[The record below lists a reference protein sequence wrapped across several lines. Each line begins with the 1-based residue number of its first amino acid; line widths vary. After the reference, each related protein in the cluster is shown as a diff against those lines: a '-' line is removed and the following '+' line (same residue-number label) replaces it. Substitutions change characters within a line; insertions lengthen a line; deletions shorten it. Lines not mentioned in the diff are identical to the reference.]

1 MDLLIAFLIFAA
13 TMIGGL
19 VAAPN
24 YGMLFALAVGAVCF
38 YAVARHRGFQARDLF
53 QMMFRGVKRSMI
65 VLRIFLLIGLLT
77 ALWRASGTITFF
89 VYHGVR
95 LIPSSL
101 FLVAGFG
108 LTSLLAYALG
118 TSYGTTGTVGVI
130 LITLAR
136 AGGVPP
142 ALMAGAVLS
151 GAYFGDRTGPA
162 SSCANLVATV
172 TETKLYDNL
181 SRMLKSSVVPM
192 VACFALYGALSP
204 RYPLAAGE
212 GGLIYL
218 MARNYDMSLWCALP
232 AVLMLILPLCKVPVR
247 TAMTAS
253 IAAAAGVGLW
263 VQHQSVGQ
271 LLTASLLGYVPADPQ
286 LAGILSGGGLLSMV
300 KVACIVALSSTFS
313 GIFDGT
319 RMLEGLQEGLGRLA
333 DRLTVFGVMLLSS
346 AGITAVFCNQTIG
359 VMMAQQLLGP
369 VYEKRGRSKEDVAID
384 IANSMVTLVG
394 LCPWCIACAVPL
406 SMLGV
411 GIEALPWAA
420 FLYLLPVWWLAVRLW
435 QERKKPVAK

>member
-13 TMIGGL
+13 AMVAGL
-19 VAAPN
+19 TISPD
-24 YGMLFALAVGAVCF
+24 YGMLVALAMGAICF
-38 YAVARHRGFQARDLF
+38 YAVARRRGFHSGDLF
-53 QMMFRGVKRSMI
+53 RMMFRGIKRSMI
-65 VLRIFLLIGLLT
+65 VLRIFLLIGFLT

-95 LIPSSL
+95 IIPPTL

-108 LTSLLAYALG
+108 LTSLLGYALG

-172 TETKLYDNL
+172 TDTDLYGNL
-181 SRMLKSSVVPM
+181 RAMLKSSVVPM
-192 VACFALYGALSP
+192 LACFALYGFLSP

-212 GGLIYL
+212 GGLITL
-218 MARNYDMSLWCALP
+218 MEQQFSMSLWCALP
-232 AVLMLILPLCKVPVR
+232 AVLMLVLPLCKVPVR

-253 IAAAAGVGLW
+253 IAAAAGVSLW
-263 VQHQSVGQ
+263 VQDQSVLQ
-271 LLTASLLGYVPADPQ
+271 LLRASVFGYIPSEPQ
-286 LAGILSGGGLLSMV
+286 LAEILSGGGLLSMV

-313 GIFDGT
+313 GIFEGT
-319 RMLEGLQEGLGRLA
+319 RMLENLQDSLGKLA
-333 DRLTVFGVMLLSS
+333 NKLSAFGVMLLSS

-369 VYEKRGRSKEDVAID
+369 VYEKRGLSKEDVAID
-384 IANSMVTLVG
+384 IANSMVTMVG

-411 GIEALPWAA
+411 GLEAVPWAA
-420 FLYLLPVWWLAVRLW
+420 FLYLLPLWWL
-435 QERKKPVAK
+435 VARSLQARSKS

>member
-13 TMIGGL
+13 AMVAGL
-19 VAAPN
+19 ILSPD
-24 YGMLFALAVGAVCF
+24 YGMLFALAIGAVCF
-38 YAVARHRGFQARDLF
+38 YIVARHRHFHPQDLLR
-53 QMMFRGVKRSMI
+53 MMFRGIKRSMI

-108 LTSLLAYALG
+108 LTSLLGYALG

-172 TETKLYDNL
+172 TGTDLYGNL
-181 SRMLKSSVVPM
+181 RAMLKSSLVPM
-192 VACFALYGALSP
+192 AACFGLYGLLSP
-204 RYPLAAGE
+204 KYPLTAGE
-212 GGLIYL
+212 GGLITL
-218 MARNYDMSLWCALP
+218 MEENFSMSLWCALP
-232 AVLMLILPLCKVPVR
+232 AMLMLVLPLCKVPVR
-247 TAMTAS
+247 IAMTAS
-253 IAAAAGVGLW
+253 IAAAAGVSLW
-263 VQHQSVGQ
+263 VQGQSVLQ
-271 LLTASLLGYVPADPQ
+271 LLSVSLFGYIPDHPQ
-286 LAGILSGGGLLSMV
+286 LAEILSGGGLLSMV
-300 KVACIVALSSTFS
+300 KVAVIVALSSTFS
-313 GIFDGT
+313 GIFEGT
-319 RMLEGLQEGLGRLA
+319 HMLENLQDGLGKLA
-333 DRLTVFGVMLLSS
+333 DKLSAFGVMLLSS

-369 VYEKRGRSKEDVAID
+369 VYEKRGLSKEDVAID

-406 SMLGV
+406 SMLDV

-420 FLYLLPVWWLAVRLW
+420 FLYLLPLWWLLVRKV
-435 QERKKPVAK
+435 QTRSKP

>member
-1 MDLLIAFLIFAA
+1 MDLPIAFLIFSA
-13 TMIGGL
+13 TMVAGL
-19 VAAPN
+19 VISPD
-24 YGMLFALAVGAVCF
+24 YGMLFALAIGAVCF
-38 YAVARHRGFQARDLF
+38 YAVARHRHFQSRDLF
-53 QMMFRGVKRSMI
+53 RMMFKGIKRSMI
-65 VLRIFLLIGLLT
+65 VLRIFLLIGFLT

-95 LIPSSL
+95 LIPPSL

-108 LTSLLAYALG
+108 LTSLLGYALG

-142 ALMAGAVLS
+142 ALMAGVVLS

-172 TETKLYDNL
+172 TGTDLYGNL
-181 SRMLKSSVVPM
+181 WAMLKSSVVPM
-192 VACFALYGALSP
+192 AACFGLYGLLSP

-212 GGLIYL
+212 GGLIAL
-218 MARNYDMSLWCALP
+218 MEQNFSMSLWCALP
-232 AVLMLILPLCKVPVR
+232 AVIMLVLPLCKVPVR
-247 TAMTAS
+247 IAMAAS
-253 IAAAAGVGLW
+253 IAAATGVGLW
-263 VQHQSVGQ
+263 VQEQSLLQ
-271 LLTASLLGYVPADPQ
+271 LLSASLFGYIPSDPQ
-286 LAGILSGGGLLSMV
+286 LAEILSGGGLLSMV
-300 KVACIVALSSTFS
+300 KVAVIVALSSTFS
-313 GIFDGT
+313 GIFEGT
-319 RMLEGLQEGLGRLA
+319 RMLENLQDGLNRLA
-333 DRLTVFGVMLLSS
+333 DKLSAFGVMLLSS

-369 VYEKRGRSKEDVAID
+369 VYEKRGLPKEDVAID

-420 FLYLLPVWWLAVRLW
+420 FLYLLPLWWL
-435 QERKKPVAK
+435 VARGLQARSKH

>member
-13 TMIGGL
+13 TMLAGL
-19 VAAPN
+19 VVSPD

-38 YAVARHRGFQARDLF
+38 YAVARPRNFHSRDLF
-53 QMMFRGVKRSMI
+53 RMMFKGIKRSMI

-95 LIPSSL
+95 LIPPSF

-108 LTSLLAYALG
+108 LTSLLGYALG

-172 TETKLYDNL
+172 TGTDLYGNL
-181 SRMLKSSVVPM
+181 RAMLKSSVVPM
-192 VACFALYGALSP
+192 AACFALYGVLSP

-212 GGLIYL
+212 GGLITL
-218 MARNYDMSLWCALP
+218 MEQNFSMSLWCALP
-232 AVLMLILPLCKVPVR
+232 ALLMLVLPLCKVPVR

-263 VQHQSVGQ
+263 VQDQSLVQ
-271 LLTASLLGYVPADPQ
+271 LLSASLFGYIPSDPQ
-286 LAGILSGGGLLSMV
+286 LAEILSGGGLLSMV

-313 GIFDGT
+313 GIFEGT
-319 RMLEGLQEGLGRLA
+319 HMLEGLQDGLNRLA
-333 DRLTVFGVMLLSS
+333 DKLSAFGVMLLSS
-346 AGITAVFCNQTIG
+346 VGITAVFCNQTIG

-369 VYEKRGRSKEDVAID
+369 VYEKRGLSKEDVAID

-420 FLYLLPVWWLAVRLW
+420 FLYLLPSWWLAARSLQTRVKR
-435 QERKKPVAK
+435 

>member
-1 MDLLIAFLIFAA
+1 
-13 TMIGGL
+13 
-19 VAAPN
+19 
-24 YGMLFALAVGAVCF
+24 
-38 YAVARHRGFQARDLF
+38 
-53 QMMFRGVKRSMI
+53 

-95 LIPSSL
+95 LIPPSF

-108 LTSLLAYALG
+108 LTSLLGYALG

-172 TETKLYDNL
+172 TGTDLYGNL
-181 SRMLKSSVVPM
+181 RAMLKSSVVPM
-192 VACFALYGALSP
+192 AACFALYGVLSP

-212 GGLIYL
+212 GGLITL
-218 MARNYDMSLWCALP
+218 MEQNFSMSLWCTLP
-232 AVLMLILPLCKVPVR
+232 ALLMLVLPLCKVPVR

-263 VQHQSVGQ
+263 VQDQSLVQ
-271 LLTASLLGYVPADPQ
+271 LLSASLFGYIPSDPQ
-286 LAGILSGGGLLSMV
+286 LAEILSGGGLLSM
-300 KVACIVALSSTFS
+300 
-313 GIFDGT
+313 
-319 RMLEGLQEGLGRLA
+319 
-333 DRLTVFGVMLLSS
+333 LTVSKMQRLRRCKS
-346 AGITAVFCNQTIG
+346 ATWFISRIITANQAMI
-359 VMMAQQLLGP
+359 VSRAVKLRVLP
-369 VYEKRGRSKEDVAID
+369 
-384 IANSMVTLVG
+384 SMQASFVTDT
-394 LCPWCIACAVPL
+394 
-406 SMLGV
+406 SMLMQRVPNPKSVLNVVQSVTQRSDMLGLMQP
-411 GIEALPWAA
+411 ALHPRPAN
-420 FLYLLPVWWLAVRLW
+420 VVR
-435 QERKKPVAK
+435 